1 MKLNALS
8 AHCLVSLYAVHCPR
22 SHFLFRSRAEP
33 SNSCHTHT
41 SMHLAYRLT
50 HPPSVILSEEKF
62 SNEWAGHF
70 SCYFM
75 VDLSLVIQPLIIFLQ
90 SRNMNSMWLDWIRK
104 LSLSLE
110 SSDRHDKLIKLDR
123 GTVCESCVILMF
135 TTAQKKVNAVLS
147 CTPDRW
153 NVLFYRVSHSSMAP
167 LEQIR
172 VRCLARGQ
180 TYTFFTLIAR
190 VFQLENIRLLAQ
202 SSNR

>member
-8 AHCLVSLYAVHCPR
+8 AHCLVSLYAVHCPW
-22 SHFLFRSRAEP
+22 SHFLFRSRAGP

-50 HPPSVILSEEKF
+50 HPSSVILSEEKF

-75 VDLSLVIQPLIIFLQ
+75 VDLSLVIQPLIIFYNQ
-90 SRNMNSMWLDWIRK
+90 ETWIVCWLDWIRK

-135 TTAQKKVNAVLS
+135 TTAQKNKCCIV
-147 CTPDRW
+147 
-153 NVLFYRVSHSSMAP
+153 M
-167 LEQIR
+167 
-172 VRCLARGQ
+172 
-180 TYTFFTLIAR
+180 YTG
-190 VFQLENIRLLAQ
+190 
-202 SSNR
+202 